1 MTKDELNNKLFEV
14 LELNLNGKVETVL
27 FIDERID
34 KDLLKSFSVWVYYIR
49 HSDEDSAIFSTVE
62 DSVFVNFAGTIVCG
76 ERINIACYD
85 HIDDWN
91 FTGDAVT
98 IPEFLAQY
106 EPKFFEME
114 DDLKA
119 QCVNYM
125 LRAVEASSGP
135 IAFFDKCRPLVNNQR
150 IRFLNLDDDGYFI
163 ATPDEGDFIHEAN
176 MNVADLFNLAEAVYN
191 QTKDNK
197 HE

>member
-1 MTKDELNNKLFEV
+1 MTKDELNNKLFEI
-14 LELNLNGKVETVL
+14 LELDLNGKVETVL

-34 KDLLKSFSVWVYYIR
+34 KDLLKSLNAWAYYIR
-49 HSDEDSAIFSTVE
+49 HSDEDSAILSTIE

-76 ERINIACYD
+76 ERINLACYD

-91 FTGDAVT
+91 FTGDTVT

-106 EPKFFEME
+106 KPKFFEME

-125 LRAVEASSGP
+125 LRAVEANGP
-135 IAFFDKCRPLVNNQR
+135 ISFSDPNQPY
-150 IRFLNLDDDGYFI
+150 INQMPIACVSIDGDGFFI
-163 ATPDEGDFIHEAN
+163 AENAESNKLIHESA
-176 MNVADLFNLAEAVYN
+176 MNVANLFDLAKAVYN

-197 HE
+197 L

>member
-1 MTKDELNNKLFEV
+1 MTKDELNNKRFEV
-14 LELNLNGKVETVL
+14 LELDLNGKVETVL

-34 KDLLKSFSVWVYYIR
+34 KDLLKLFNVWVYYIR

-98 IPEFLAQY
+98 IPEFIAQY
-106 EPKFFEME
+106 KPKFFEME

-125 LRAVEASSGP
+125 LRAVEAIGP
-135 IAFFDKCRPLVNNQR
+135 ISFSHDNQPHINQTLITCVR
-150 IRFLNLDDDGYFI
+150 IDDDGFFVAENVESSI
-163 ATPDEGDFIHEAN
+163 SIHESAI
-176 MNVADLFNLAEAVYN
+176 NVANLFDLAKAVYN
-191 QTKDNK
+191 QLKQ
-197 HE
+197 

>member
-14 LELNLNGKVETVL
+14 LELDLNGNVETVL

-34 KDLLKSFSVWVYYIR
+34 KDLLKLFNAWVYCIR
-49 HSDEDSAIFSTVE
+49 HSDEDSAILSTVE

-76 ERINIACYD
+76 ERINLACYE

-91 FTGDAVT
+91 FTGDTVT
-98 IPEFLAQY
+98 ISEFLAQY
-106 EPKFFEME
+106 KPKFFKME

-125 LRAVEASSGP
+125 QKAIEAIGP
-135 IAFFDKCRPLVNNQR
+135 IHFSDHNQPYINQMPIACVRIDNDGFFVAENAESNKL
-150 IRFLNLDDDGYFI
+150 
-163 ATPDEGDFIHEAN
+163 IHESA
-176 MNVADLFNLAEAVYN
+176 MNVANLFDLAKAVYN

-197 HE
+197 I